1 MKTRTSFL
9 IVCCIA
15 ATALAARPEGGEQE
29 NTTPPTEQQIHRT
42 SDEKRSLKHLM
53 LGGTLLNSLERSPE
67 RRALMWREF
76 ALDVGLSDADLAAFR
91 AELPEAGVDDLAWI
105 REVQNM
111 GGMWL
116 EAVWPLDA
124 HDLLFSMPE
133 MQVLLKQWADAYYGK
148 PILGPSDPADLEAEL
163 WRRFEPQ
170 IGSFAD
176 MKARKGDGL
185 FTAADVLWVH
195 TAKEYDA
202 AMLLDGSVTAAQLL
216 TMPDY
221 QLQRKLFVDSHV
233 SALVDC
239 VRCALN
245 PTPACGAEHCENTY
259 SSTVNQP

>member
-1 MKTRTSFL
+1 MKTHIYFL

-15 ATALAARPEGGEQE
+15 ATALAARPEGGEQR
-29 NTTPPTEQQIHRT
+29 NTTPTEQQIHRT
-42 SDEKRSLKHLM
+42 LDEERSLKHLM
-53 LGGTLLNSLERSPE
+53 LGGALLDSLERSPE

-76 ALDVGLSDADLAAFR
+76 ALDAGLSDAELAAFR
-91 AELPEAGVDDLAWI
+91 AEIPEAGTDDLAWI

-111 GGMWL
+111 GEMWL
-116 EAVWPLDA
+116 EAVWPMDA

-133 MQVLLKQWADAYYGK
+133 MQVLLKQWADSHYGK
-148 PILGPSDPADLEAEL
+148 PILGPSDPPDLEAEL

-185 FTAADVLWVH
+185 FTAADVLWVNA
-195 TAKEYDA
+195 AKEYDA

-221 QLQRKLFVDSHV
+221 QLQRN
-233 SALVDC
+233 C
-239 VRCALN
+239 
-245 PTPACGAEHCENTY
+245 
-259 SSTVNQP
+259 SSTVM

>member
-1 MKTRTSFL
+1 MKTHISFL

-15 ATALAARPEGGEQE
+15 ATALAARSEGGKQR
-29 NTTPPTEQQIHRT
+29 NTTTTPTEQQVHRT
-42 SDEKRSLKHLM
+42 SDEERSLKHLM
-53 LGGTLLNSLERSPE
+53 LGGALLDSLERSPQ

-76 ALDVGLSDADLAAFR
+76 ALDAGLSDVELAAFR
-91 AELPEAGVDDLAWI
+91 AELPEAGIDDLAWV

-111 GGMWL
+111 GEMWL
-116 EAVWPLDA
+116 EAVWPMDA

-133 MQVLLKQWADAYYGK
+133 MQVLLKQWADSHYGK
-148 PILGPSDPADLEAEL
+148 PILGPSDPPGLEAEL

-185 FTAADVLWVH
+185 FTAADVLWVNA
-195 TAKEYDA
+195 AKEYDA

-245 PTPACGAEHCENTY
+245 PTPACGGCEGHED
-259 SSTVNQP
+259 Q